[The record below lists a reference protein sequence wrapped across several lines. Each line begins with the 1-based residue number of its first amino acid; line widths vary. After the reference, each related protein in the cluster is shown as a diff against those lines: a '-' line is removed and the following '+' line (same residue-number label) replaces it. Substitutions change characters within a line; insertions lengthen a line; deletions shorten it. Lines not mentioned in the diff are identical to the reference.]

1 LLFICFF
8 LCFFFP
14 SSFIV
19 DHIRFY
25 HFWPNITFLIH

>member
-1 LLFICFF
+1 MFLRALLLFICFF

-25 HFWPNITFLIH
+25 HF